1 MTHDHLYFISEFYV
15 YAWIS
20 HQWFQSCQWY
30 NIWYCARKKNKNSM
44 FVNKCKLVT
53 VNYKIFEMQNNIFDE
68 ETQFLPKE

>member
-1 MTHDHLYFISEFYV
+1 
-15 YAWIS
+15 
-20 HQWFQSCQWY
+20 
-30 NIWYCARKKNKNSM
+30 M